1 MSDSD
6 VSVDRLQLLLRKGK
20 VEEFNT
26 QRKNLSTIDLKGTDF
41 SGLDLRHLD
50 ARGLDLSRC
59 RFRQADL
66 RGIDFSKTRLEG
78 ATIDGAKISCTCF
91 PKELAPEE
99 INLSLVHGTCLRY
112 R

>member
-1 MSDSD
+1 MTSTE
-6 VSVDRLQLLLRKGK
+6 VSVDRLHLLLRKGK
-20 VEEFNT
+20 IEEFNE
-26 QRKNLSTIDLKGTDF
+26 QRKNLSTIDLSGRDF

-50 ARGLDLSRC
+50 AHGLDLSRC

-66 RGIDFSKTRLEG
+66 RGVDFSGARLER

-91 PKELAPEE
+91 PKELSPEE
-99 INLSLVHGTCLRY
+99 ITLSLVHGTCLRY